1 MDNIQVTHNND
12 NHHYRIA
19 MDIAKEGSSLW
30 DLTPYVKG
38 RVGDN
43 RFGLQVTWTYQGQL
57 MNIEG
62 MKPYIEGNVGQYSV
76 DDKNNLQLDPNSG
89 VVRYVGDPA
98 DCQAGGQA
106 TYYFPEQMF
115 PKEGIFK
122 GYIGLLDDR
131 DDSKNPHISGVTVWF
146 KVLPGIAEMGH
157 ACDYYISDLEKAEE
171 IFKAKL
177 RQHETDF
184 QNETNK
190 VISDARNSYT
200 TEVSNAHDALLALVS
215 QIQANRDEQAN
226 LSQRLAGTEQQIETH
241 DVVTRPEFLDLGNRL
256 NQQVANLRQNK
267 TLYFQNEAELK
278 AKYPSGT
285 DNLCVTLDTKH
296 LWVYDYANGVW
307 TDAGSTDIVSADPTT
322 KDAIYYDSSNVA
334 PDPDFKI
341 IDGEWNIGCDLGAP
355 NWAFESNTIDN
366 SKVVQMHGYYN
377 QATENNWNNT
387 WFCSRNINI
396 SGQKELSVG
405 LLINAKSA
413 GQPSDAHTELQLAFF
428 DKNDNVLSKLTYN
441 VPESQDED
449 LHLLK
454 WEGLVPP
461 NNAVTFDFTVMIHGS
476 GIVRF
481 AQPRINFS
489 SVVLPYDIKDTI
501 NHVQSINTHTS
512 SDNLVP
518 NANLTNLDLWT
529 IGADAGRID
538 YELLDQKLNTSN
550 IVRIKGHTVNG
561 PNDYGNEWL
570 TSNDFKIV
578 GAKAI
583 SISWMLRINLNNPA
597 SDSVSLG
604 IAFLDDQHQSLESDF
619 IKTVQTNTDNFK
631 LFIAENIQVPD
642 NAVYAYIYIKIHGLG
657 YVDAAYPQA
666 NAGTFVLPYSKA
678 KLLSVYDPVE
688 NNLVPNSKL
697 IDLSHWGYGNDTNN
711 AVVDELDDTFCGS
724 HIARL
729 YGHNKDNSNSTDN
742 GNAWF
747 TSPMFDIQ
755 GCSKIKAS
763 WMLRLGADNKSTTSY
778 MMGFAF
784 FDNKN
789 NHIIDLR
796 SQAFGV
802 EQSFKEF
809 TANADVPNQAK
820 YAQVYIMI
828 CGDGYVDIAKPKVIS
843 VNQVQDNFVNDL
855 ISDGVV
861 LTTGKDMGGA
871 VPCRIESN
879 LISFD
884 GFHSDQTENNWNN
897 TWLGLDQFHIQENSI
912 QENSHFISLNF
923 KMAINFLQENKD
935 NYVRLEF
942 YTKDQDGKI
951 ITSNF
956 KYINFSEDCRKPYHE
971 YWEGIWLPD
980 AAKTFQ
986 ISVILHNK
994 GTVSISGLNYKFDG
1008 LYTVSKLPKIFI
1020 GNMRGL
1026 DDNWQNAQF
1035 RYIDGSRALDGYLQL
1050 AIQGDS
1056 SRTYPKKNF
1065 KTKFF
1070 TDSDCKTKLKWK
1082 PKSNW
1087 QANNKFNFKA
1097 NWIDATQS
1105 RNLVNAQ
1112 MIEKATAI
1120 TPMEKLDE
1128 TKALLDTQG
1137 LGQMEGFPVEVYLAD
1152 GYYGLFSLNTKKDDK
1167 TFGMDSD
1174 NPKHEVI
1181 SVELA
1186 DHVFRDP
1193 TATIDEKNYLTE
1205 IHDAPSA
1212 NVKSNF
1218 EKLVQFINQSTPDDF
1233 VKHLGDYIDVKS
1245 CINTMLYGILSKEYD
1260 YYSKSYLL
1268 CTWND
1273 GAYFYMVPYDLDS
1286 TWGLYWD
1293 GSRIV
1298 EDGNDPLF
1306 DFEGLVQDPNRDSYI
1321 SNHGQNRLFERIYEQ
1336 FKPEV
1341 KKQYDLLRSTV
1352 WKNSDIIQAFKHFID
1367 EIPEAAFEHEQQ
1379 KWTALPSAKITDFA
1393 QIQNFII
1400 RRGNAMDDFMNNHFL
1415 AQESSTGSAP
1425 TTSPQPTTPQAQPNQ
1440 SNN

>member
-12 NHHYRIA
+12 NHHFKIA

-184 QNETNK
+184 QNETSK

-200 TEVSNAHDALLALVS
+200 TEVANAHDALLALVS

-226 LSQRLAGTEQQIETH
+226 LSQHLAGTEQQIETH

-267 TLYFQNEAELK
+267 TLYFQNLTELK
-278 AKYPSGT
+278 TQYPNGT
-285 DNLCVTLDTKH
+285 DNLCVTLDDKH
-296 LWVYDYANGVW
+296 LHVYDYANDTW
-307 TDAGSTDIVSADPTT
+307 TDAGATDVITADPAT
-322 KDAIYYDSSNVA
+322 KDAIYQDSSNIA

-341 IDGEWNIGCDLGAP
+341 MDGEWLFGSDLGTP
-355 NWAFESNTIDN
+355 NWAFESKTVDN
-366 SKVVQMHGYYN
+366 SKVIQMHGYYN

-387 WFCSRNINI
+387 WCISRNINI
-396 SGQKELSVG
+396 AGQKEISLAWN
-405 LLINAKSA
+405 INAKSA
-413 GQPSDAHTELQLAFF
+413 GQPADAHTELQLTFL
-428 DKNDNVLSKLTYN
+428 DKDQNQIGKLVNN
-441 VPESQDED
+441 VPESQDDE
-449 LHLLK
+449 LHLFK
-454 WEGLVPP
+454 WENLTPP
-461 NNAVTFDFTVMIHGS
+461 ANASFASFAVLIHGTGS
-476 GIVRF
+476 VRF
-481 AQPRINFS
+481 TKPRFNFS
-489 SVVLPYDIKDTI
+489 KTVLPFNIKEQA
-501 NHVQSINTHTS
+501 NHVQLINTHTS
-512 SDNLVP
+512 TNNLVP

-529 IGADAGRID
+529 VGADAGKTD
-538 YELLDQKLNTSN
+538 FKLQDKKLNTSN
-550 IVRIKGHTVNG
+550 VIRLTGHTPSGNA
-561 PNDYGNEWL
+561 DYGNQWL
-570 TSNDFKIV
+570 TSSEFEVDGFKN
-578 GAKAI
+578 I
-583 SISWMLRINLNNPA
+583 SCSWMIDSHLADIATGTFALGFNFFDQDGNQLDNGPRYNIPQNTNGFNL
-597 SDSVSLG
+597 
-604 IAFLDDQHQSLESDF
+604 FTF
-619 IKTVQTNTDNFK
+619 
-631 LFIAENIQVPD
+631 ENVQVPD
-642 NAVYAYIYIKIHGLG
+642 NAVSASIYVLIHGAG
-657 YVDAAYPQA
+657 YIDVAYPQA
-666 NAGTFVLPYSKA
+666 NQGERVLPHSA
-678 KLLSVYDPVE
+678 KIFSD
-688 NNLVPNSKL
+688 NHTGDNLVPNAALTNLKDWRYSNDIQNAK
-697 IDLSHWGYGNDTNN
+697 IDLL
-711 AVVDELDDTFCGS
+711 EQTFNTS
-724 HIARL
+724 HIVRL
-729 YGHNKDNSNSTDN
+729 YGHKKDESNSADF

-747 TSPMFDIQ
+747 TSANVNVQKYLKMKSEWLLDIHLDDQ
-755 GCSKIKAS
+755 NTGDVSIAQQ
-763 WMLRLGADNKSTTSY
+763 
-778 MMGFAF
+778 F
-784 FDNKN
+784 FDAN
-789 NHIIDLR
+789 NHSIKNAMTSCQGNTETFTL
-796 SQAFGV
+796 
-802 EQSFKEF
+802 FKQMC
-809 TANADVPNQAK
+809 DVPTNA
-820 YAQVYIMI
+820 VYMNIYVI
-828 CGDGYVDIAKPKVIS
+828 INGAGYVDITEPRLSGTSRENFIS
-843 VNQVQDNFVNDL
+843 KLGLEFTN
-855 ISDGVV
+855 I
-861 LTTGKDMGGA
+861 GKDLGGA
-871 VPCRIESN
+871 VPCRINEG
-879 LISFD
+879 IFSFD
-884 GFHSDQTENNWNN
+884 GFHSDQTENNSNN
-897 TWLGLDQFHIQENSI
+897 TWMSFGGFKTNKNSRFV
-912 QENSHFISLNF
+912 SFDLSLAV
-923 KMAINFLQENKD
+923 KFLQGTDD
-935 NYVRLEF
+935 NYLNLEF
-942 YTKDQDGKI
+942 HAYDDTYNQLAYKLKQ
-951 ITSNF
+951 
-956 KYINFSEDCRKPYHE
+956 INPAKNIDKMHHE
-971 YWEGIWLPD
+971 YWDGLWIPD
-980 AAKTFQ
+980 NATNFNLAFT
-986 ISVILHNK
+986 LHNK
-994 GTVSISGLNYKFDG
+994 GTVSISNINYKINDTYCG
-1008 LYTVSKLPKIFI
+1008 SKIPQIFI
-1020 GNMRGL
+1020 NNSKDL
-1026 DDNWQNAQF
+1026 DNWQNAQF
-1035 RYIDGSRALDGYLQL
+1035 RYIDGSRTLDGYLQL

-1056 SRTYPKKNF
+1056 SRMYPKKNF

-1070 TDSDCKTKLKWK
+1070 TDSNCEEKLKWK
-1082 PKSNW
+1082 PKANW

-1097 NWIDATQS
+1097 NWIDATQA

-1112 MIEKATAI
+1112 MIEKATAS

-1152 GYYGLFSLNTKKDDK
+1152 GYYGLFTLNTKKDDK

-1181 SVELA
+1181 SVELT

-1193 TATIDEKNYLTE
+1193 KATIDEKNYLTE

-1286 TWGLYWD
+1286 TWGLYWN
-1293 GSRIV
+1293 GLKIV
-1298 EDGNDPLF
+1298 GNDGDPWF
-1306 DFEGLVQDPNRDSYI
+1306 SFEELIKDPNRDSWI

-1336 FKPEV
+1336 FKPEI

-1352 WKNSDIIQAFKHFID
+1352 WKNSDIIDAFKTFID
-1367 EIPEAAFEHEQQ
+1367 QIPEKALEREHQR
-1379 KWTALPSAKITDFA
+1379 WTTLPSVEITDFA

-1440 SNN
+1440 GNN

>member
-12 NHHYRIA
+12 NHHFRIA

-184 QNETNK
+184 QNETSK

-226 LSQRLAGTEQQIETH
+226 LSQHLAGTEQQIEIH

-267 TLYFQNEAELK
+267 TLYFQNLAELK
-278 AKYPSGT
+278 TQYPNGT
-285 DNLCVTLDTKH
+285 DNLCITLDDKH
-296 LWVYDYANGVW
+296 LHVYDYANGTW
-307 TDAGSTDIVSADPTT
+307 TDAGATDVITADPAT
-322 KDAIYYDSSNVA
+322 KDAIYQDSSNVA

-341 IDGEWNIGCDLGAP
+341 IDGEWLFASDLGTP
-355 NWAFESNTIDN
+355 NWAFESKTVDN
-366 SKVVQMHGYYN
+366 SKVIQMHGYYN

-387 WFCSRNINI
+387 WCESRNINI
-396 SGQKELSVG
+396 AGQKVISLAWD
-405 LLINAKSA
+405 INAKSA
-413 GQPSDAHTELQLAFF
+413 GQPADAHTELQLIFL
-428 DKNDNVLSKLTYN
+428 DKGQNQIGKLVNN
-441 VPESQDED
+441 VPESQDDE
-449 LHLLK
+449 LHLVK
-454 WEGLVPP
+454 WENLTPP
-461 NNAVTFDFTVMIHGS
+461 ANASFASFAVLIHGTGS
-476 GIVRF
+476 VRF
-481 AQPRINFS
+481 TKPRFNFS
-489 SVVLPYDIKDTI
+489 KTVLPFNIKEQA
-501 NHVQSINTHTS
+501 NHVQLINTHTS
-512 SDNLVP
+512 TNNLVP
-518 NANLTNLDLWT
+518 NANLTNLDLWSVA
-529 IGADAGRID
+529 ADAGKTN
-538 YELLDQKLNTSN
+538 YQLLDQKLNTSS
-550 IVRIKGHTVNG
+550 IVRLYGHNAVGKDDNG
-561 PNDYGNEWL
+561 NQWL
-570 TSNDFKIV
+570 TSSDFKIK

-583 SISWMLRINLNNPA
+583 SLSWMLNVN
-597 SDSVSLG
+597 
-604 IAFLDDQHQSLESDF
+604 LDDQATGNVQLGVEFKDQDFNSLHSDF
-619 IKTVQTNTDNFK
+619 RATFAQNTSGFK
-631 LFIAENIQVPD
+631 LFNAENIVVPD
-642 NAVYAYIYIKIHGLG
+642 TAVYANIYVMIHGSG
-657 YVDAAYPQA
+657 YLDIAYPQA
-666 NAGTFVLPYSKA
+666 NAGEKVLPYSETRV
-678 KLLSVYDPVE
+678 LSAYANTND
-688 NNLVPNSKL
+688 NLVPNANL
-697 IDLSHWGYGNDTNN
+697 IDLKGWNYGNDTNT
-711 AVVDELDDTFCGS
+711 AKADELSQTLNES

-729 YGHNKDNSNSTDN
+729 YGHNQDLKNPSDHGNTWFFSTDFN
-742 GNAWF
+742 VQMFQKIYCNWLLKINLDNLNTGMVYIGAEFKDENRKTLTKVQTPVSGN
-747 TSPMFDIQ
+747 TSSFV
-755 GCSKIKAS
+755 KAS
-763 WMLRLGADNKSTTSY
+763 QKC
-778 MMGFAF
+778 
-784 FDNKN
+784 
-789 NHIIDLR
+789 
-796 SQAFGV
+796 
-802 EQSFKEF
+802 
-809 TANADVPNQAK
+809 DVPKSAVFVD
-820 YAQVYIMI
+820 VYVLIY
-828 CGDGYVDIAKPKVIS
+828 GSGYVDIASPVVTAIS
-843 VNQVQDNFVNDL
+843 AKNNFLNSLVKHEGT
-855 ISDGVV
+855 IGF
-861 LTTGKDMGGA
+861 GKDLGGD
-871 VPCRIESN
+871 VPHQITDDY
-879 LISFD
+879 LSFD
-884 GFHSDQTENNWNN
+884 GFHSDETNNNWNN
-897 TWLGLDQFHIQENSI
+897 TWLFVEGLKIQQNSRYI
-912 QENSHFISLNF
+912 SFDINMLLNMLLQGTGDNYLRLDFQVYDAAGNYLYVKSKSLNKNIDDF
-923 KMAINFLQENKD
+923 SHIYWDGLWIPD
-935 NYVRLEF
+935 N
-942 YTKDQDGKI
+942 
-951 ITSNF
+951 
-956 KYINFSEDCRKPYHE
+956 
-971 YWEGIWLPD
+971 
-980 AAKTFQ
+980 AATFN
-986 ISVILHNK
+986 IGFTLHNK
-994 GTVSISGLNYKFDG
+994 GTVKIADIDYKFDDV
-1008 LYTVSKLPKIFI
+1008 YEKTSLPKLFV
-1020 GNMRGL
+1020 GNANDFG
-1026 DDNWQNAQF
+1026 DNWQNAQF
-1035 RYIDGSRALDGYLQL
+1035 RFIDGSRTLDGYLQL

-1056 SRTYPKKNF
+1056 SRLYPKKNF

-1070 TDSDCKTKLKWK
+1070 TDSNCEKKLKWK
-1082 PKSNW
+1082 PKANW

-1097 NWIDATQS
+1097 NWIDATQA

-1128 TKALLDTQG
+1128 TNALLNTQG
-1137 LGQMEGFPVEVYLAD
+1137 LGQMEGIPVEVYLSD
-1152 GYYGLFSLNTKKDDK
+1152 GYYGLFTLNTKKDDK
-1167 TFGMDSD
+1167 SFGMDSD
-1174 NPKHEVI
+1174 NSKHEIV
-1181 SVELA
+1181 SVEL
-1186 DHVFRDP
+1186 DSQVFRDP
-1193 TATIDEKNYLTE
+1193 KATIDEKNYLTE
-1205 IHDAPSA
+1205 IHDQPSA
-1212 NVKSNF
+1212 TLKANF
-1218 EKLVQFINQSTPDDF
+1218 EKFVNFVATSSPDDF

-1286 TWGLYWD
+1286 TWGLFWD
-1293 GSRIV
+1293 GSRIA
-1298 EDGNDPLF
+1298 EDGNDPWF
-1306 DFEGLVQDPNRDSYI
+1306 DFEGLVKDPNQDSFI
-1321 SNHGQNRLFERIYEQ
+1321 SNHGQNRLFERIYEH

-1400 RRGNAMDDFMNNHFL
+1400 QRGNAMDDFMNNHFL
-1415 AQESSTGSAP
+1415 AQESSTSSAP

-1440 SNN
+1440 GNN

>member
-57 MNIEG
+57 MNVEG

-76 DDKNNLQLDPNSG
+76 DDQNNLQLDPNSG

-177 RQHETDF
+177 RQHEADF

-200 TEVSNAHDALLALVS
+200 TEVANAHDALLALVS

-226 LSQRLAGTEQQIETH
+226 LSQHLAGTEQQIETH

-267 TLYFQNEAELK
+267 TLYFQNLAELK
-278 AKYPSGT
+278 TQYPNGT
-285 DNLCVTLDTKH
+285 DNLCITLDDKH
-296 LWVYDYANGVW
+296 LHVYDYANNVW
-307 TDAGSTDIVSADPTT
+307 TDAGATDVITADPAT
-322 KDAIYYDSSNVA
+322 KDAIYQDSSNVA

-341 IDGEWNIGCDLGAP
+341 IDGEWRFASDLGTP
-355 NWAFESNTIDN
+355 NWAFESKTIDN
-366 SKVVQMHGYYN
+366 SKVIQMYGYYN

-387 WFCSRNINI
+387 WCVSRNINI
-396 SGQKELSVG
+396 AGQKVISLAWD
-405 LLINAKSA
+405 INAKSA
-413 GQPSDAHTELQLAFF
+413 GQPADAHTELQLIFL
-428 DKNDNVLSKLTYN
+428 DKDQNQIGKLVNN
-441 VPESQDED
+441 VPESQDD
-449 LHLLK
+449 NLHLFK
-454 WEGLVPP
+454 WENLVPP
-461 NNAVTFDFTVMIHGS
+461 ANATFATFAVTIHGAGS
-476 GIVRF
+476 VRF
-481 AQPRINFS
+481 ARPRFNFS
-489 SVVLPYDIKDTI
+489 KTVLPFNIKEQA
-501 NHVQSINTHTS
+501 NHVQLINTHTS
-512 SDNLVP
+512 TSNLVP

-529 IGADAGRID
+529 VGADAGKTD
-538 YELLDQKLNTSN
+538 FKLQDKRFNTSN
-550 IVRIKGHTVNG
+550 VIRLTGHTPSG
-561 PNDYGNEWL
+561 SADYGNQWL
-570 TSNDFKIV
+570 TSSEFEVDGFKN
-578 GAKAI
+578 I
-583 SISWMLRINLNNPA
+583 SCSWMIDSHLADIATGTFALGFNFFDQDGNQLDNGPRYNIPQNTNGFNL
-597 SDSVSLG
+597 
-604 IAFLDDQHQSLESDF
+604 FTF
-619 IKTVQTNTDNFK
+619 
-631 LFIAENIQVPD
+631 ENVQVPD
-642 NAVYAYIYIKIHGLG
+642 NAVSASIYVLIHGAG
-657 YVDAAYPQA
+657 YIDVAYPQA
-666 NAGTFVLPYSKA
+666 NQGERALPH
-678 KLLSVYDPVE
+678 SVKIFSD
-688 NNLVPNSKL
+688 NHTGDNLVPNAALTDLKDWRYSNDIQNAK
-697 IDLSHWGYGNDTNN
+697 IDLLEQTFNN
-711 AVVDELDDTFCGS
+711 S
-724 HIARL
+724 HIVRL
-729 YGHNKDNSNSTDN
+729 YGHKKDESNSADF

-747 TSPMFDIQ
+747 TSANVNVQKYLKMKSEWLLDIHLDDQNTGDVSIAQQFFD
-755 GCSKIKAS
+755 AN
-763 WMLRLGADNKSTTSY
+763 NKSIKNAMISSL
-778 MMGFAF
+778 
-784 FDNKN
+784 DNT
-789 NHIIDLR
+789 DTFTL
-796 SQAFGV
+796 
-802 EQSFKEF
+802 FKQIC
-809 TANADVPNQAK
+809 DVPTNA
-820 YAQVYIMI
+820 VYMTIYVI
-828 CGDGYVDIAKPKVIS
+828 INGAGYVDITEPRLSGIGR
-843 VNQVQDNFVNDL
+843 DNF
-855 ISDGVV
+855 ISKLG
-861 LTTGKDMGGA
+861 LEFTNIGKDLGGT
-871 VPCRIESN
+871 VPYRIN
-879 LISFD
+879 KGVFSFD
-884 GFHSDQTENNWNN
+884 GFHSDQTENNSNN
-897 TWLGLDQFHIQENSI
+897 TWMSFGGFKINKNSRFV
-912 QENSHFISLNF
+912 SFDLSLAV
-923 KMAINFLQENKD
+923 KFLQGTDD
-935 NYVRLEF
+935 NYLNLEF
-942 YTKDQDGKI
+942 HAYDDTYNQLA
-951 ITSNF
+951 F
-956 KYINFSEDCRKPYHE
+956 KLKQINPAENIDKMHHE
-971 YWEGIWLPD
+971 YWDGLWIPD
-980 AAKTFQ
+980 NATNFNLAFT
-986 ISVILHNK
+986 LHNK
-994 GTVSISGLNYKFDG
+994 GTVSISNINYKINDTYCG
-1008 LYTVSKLPKIFI
+1008 SKIPQIFI
-1020 GNMRGL
+1020 NNSKDL
-1026 DDNWQNAQF
+1026 DNDWQNAQF
-1035 RYIDGSRALDGYLQL
+1035 RYIDGSRTLGGYLQL

-1056 SRTYPKKNF
+1056 SRMYPKKNF

-1070 TDSDCKTKLKWK
+1070 TDSNCETKFKWK
-1082 PKSNW
+1082 PKANW

-1097 NWIDATQS
+1097 NWIDATQA

-1112 MIEKATAI
+1112 MIEKATAS

-1152 GYYGLFSLNTKKDDK
+1152 GYYGLFTLNTKKDDK

-1186 DHVFRDP
+1186 DYVFRDP
-1193 TATIDEKNYLTE
+1193 KATIDEKNYLTE

-1260 YYSKSYLL
+1260 YYNKSYLL

-1293 GSRIV
+1293 GSRII
-1298 EDGNDPLF
+1298 EKENDPWF
-1306 DFEGLVQDPNRDSYI
+1306 DFEELIKDPNQNSWI
-1321 SNHGQNRLFERIYEQ
+1321 SNHGQNRLFERIYEH

-1367 EIPEAAFEHEQQ
+1367 GIPEAAFEHEQQ

-1440 SNN
+1440 GNN

>member
-1 MDNIQVTHNND
+1 MVEETKVTHDNNGRF
-12 NHHYRIA
+12 YKIK
-19 MDIAKEGSSLW
+19 MDIAKEGSDLW
-30 DLTPYVKG
+30 DLTPYFKG

-43 RFGLQVTWTYQGQL
+43 RFGLQVKWTYQGRT
-57 MNIEG
+57 MNVQG
-62 MKPYIEGNVGQYSV
+62 MKPYIEGNVGQYTL

-98 DCQAGGQA
+98 DCQDAGNA

-146 KVLPGIAEMGH
+146 KVLSGIAEMGH

-177 RQHETDF
+177 RQHEADF

-200 TEVSNAHDALLALVS
+200 TEVANAHDALLALVS

-226 LSQRLAGTEQQIETH
+226 LSQHLAGTEQQIEIH

-267 TLYFQNEAELK
+267 TLYFQNLAELK
-278 AKYPSGT
+278 TQYPNGT
-285 DNLCVTLDTKH
+285 DNLCITLDDKH
-296 LWVYDYANGVW
+296 LHVYDYANNVW
-307 TDAGSTDIVSADPTT
+307 TDAGATDVITADPAT
-322 KDAIYYDSSNVA
+322 KDAIYQDSSNVA

-341 IDGEWNIGCDLGAP
+341 MDGEWLFGSDLGTP
-355 NWAFESNTIDN
+355 NWAFESKTIDN
-366 SKVVQMHGYYN
+366 SKVIQMHGYYN

-387 WFCSRNINI
+387 WCGSRKINI
-396 SGQKELSVG
+396 AGQKVISLAWD
-405 LLINAKSA
+405 INAKSA
-413 GQPSDAHTELQLAFF
+413 GQPADAHTELQLVFL
-428 DKNDNVLSKLTYN
+428 DKNQNQIGKLVNN
-441 VPESQDED
+441 VPESQDD
-449 LHLLK
+449 KLHLFK
-454 WEGLVPP
+454 WENLVPP
-461 NNAVTFDFTVMIHGS
+461 ANATFATFAVAIHGAGS
-476 GIVRF
+476 VRF
-481 AQPRINFS
+481 ARPRFNFS
-489 SVVLPYDIKDTI
+489 KTVLPFNIKEQA
-501 NHVQSINTHTS
+501 NHVQLINTHTS
-512 SDNLVP
+512 NSNLVP

-529 IGADAGRID
+529 VGADAGKTD
-538 YELLDQKLNTSN
+538 FKLQDKKLNTSN
-550 IVRIKGHTVNG
+550 VIRLTGHTPSG
-561 PNDYGNEWL
+561 SADFGNEWL
-570 TSNDFKIV
+570 TSSEFKV
-578 GAKAI
+578 GSFKNI
-583 SISWMLRINLNNPA
+583 SCSWMIDSHLADIATGNFALGFNFFDQDDNPLANGPRYNIQQNTNGFNL
-597 SDSVSLG
+597 
-604 IAFLDDQHQSLESDF
+604 FTF
-619 IKTVQTNTDNFK
+619 
-631 LFIAENIQVPD
+631 ENVQVPD
-642 NAVYAYIYIKIHGLG
+642 NAVSASIYVLIHGAG
-657 YVDAAYPQA
+657 YIDVAYPQTNQGERA
-666 NAGTFVLPYSKA
+666 LPH
-678 KLLSVYDPVE
+678 SVKIFSD
-688 NNLVPNSKL
+688 NHTGDNLVPNAALTNLK
-697 IDLSHWGYGNDTNN
+697 DWYYGNDIQN
-711 AVVDELDDTFCGS
+711 VKIDLLEQTFNTS

-729 YGHNKDNSNSTDN
+729 YGHKKDESNSKDF

-747 TSPMFDIQ
+747 TSANVNVQKYLKMKSEWLLDIHLDDQ
-755 GCSKIKAS
+755 NTGDVSIAQQ
-763 WMLRLGADNKSTTSY
+763 
-778 MMGFAF
+778 F
-784 FDNKN
+784 FDANNQSIKN
-789 NHIIDLR
+789 AMIS
-796 SQAFGV
+796 SQGNTDTFTL
-802 EQSFKEF
+802 FKQIC
-809 TANADVPNQAK
+809 DVPTNA
-820 YAQVYIMI
+820 VYMTIYVI
-828 CGDGYVDIAKPKVIS
+828 INGAGYVDIAEPRLSGIGRENFIS
-843 VNQVQDNFVNDL
+843 KLGLEFTG
-855 ISDGVV
+855 I
-861 LTTGKDMGGA
+861 GKDLGGT
-871 VPCRIESN
+871 VPYRIN
-879 LISFD
+879 KGIFSFD

-897 TWLGLDQFHIQENSI
+897 TWVSFVGFKTNENSRFV
-912 QENSHFISLNF
+912 SFDLSLAV
-923 KMAINFLQENKD
+923 KFLQGTDD
-935 NYVRLEF
+935 NYLNLEF
-942 YTKDQDGKI
+942 HAYDDTGNQLAYKLKQ
-951 ITSNF
+951 
-956 KYINFSEDCRKPYHE
+956 INPAQNIDKMHHE
-971 YWEGIWLPD
+971 YWEGLWIPD
-980 AAKTFQ
+980 NATNFALAFT
-986 ISVILHNK
+986 LHNK
-994 GTVSISGLNYKFDG
+994 GTVSISNINYKINDTYCG
-1008 LYTVSKLPKIFI
+1008 SKIPQIFI
-1020 GNMRGL
+1020 NNSKDL
-1026 DDNWQNAQF
+1026 DNDWQNGQF
-1035 RYIDGSRALDGYLQL
+1035 RYIDGSRTLDGYLQL

-1070 TDSDCKTKLKWK
+1070 TDSNYKEKLKWK

-1097 NWIDATQS
+1097 NWIDATQA

-1112 MIEKATAI
+1112 MIEKAVSI

-1152 GYYGLFSLNTKKDDK
+1152 GYYGLFTLNTKKDDK

-1193 TATIDEKNYLTE
+1193 KATIDEKNYLTE

-1260 YYSKSYLL
+1260 YYGKSYLL

-1286 TWGLYWD
+1286 TWGLFWD
-1293 GSRIV
+1293 GSRIA
-1298 EDGNDPLF
+1298 EDGNDPWF
-1306 DFEGLVQDPNRDSYI
+1306 DFEGLVKDPNQDSFI
-1321 SNHGQNRLFERIYEQ
+1321 SNHGQNRLFERIYEH

-1415 AQESSTGSAP
+1415 AQESSTSSAP
-1425 TTSPQPTTPQAQPNQ
+1425 KTSPKPTTPQAQPNQ